1 MRTFARPLVGAIA
14 YPTRMEI
21 HKAEFVSS
29 FTAENQCP
37 KTGWPEF
44 AFIGRSNVGKSSLI
58 NLLTGRKGLAKVSA
72 TPGKTQLINFFN
84 INDRWYLVDLPGYGY
99 AKVSKSQ
106 QRTLANMI
114 EGYLARRQQLVL
126 AFVLIDANVPPTR
139 MDVEFINSL
148 GELQVPFAIVFTKT
162 DRHKKGVNQADN
174 ISAFL
179 QALSQTWEPLP
190 PHFLS
195 SSVTGAGRTEILD
208 YIAQVLRSLST

>member
-1 MRTFARPLVGAIA
+1 
-14 YPTRMEI
+14 MEI

-37 KTGWPEF
+37 KTGRPEF

-58 NLLTGRKGLAKVSA
+58 NMLTGRKGLAKVSA

-106 QRTLANMI
+106 QRSLANMI
-114 EGYLARRQQLVL
+114 EGYLAKRQQLVL

-139 MDVEFINSL
+139 VDLDFINSL

-162 DRHKKGVNQADN
+162 DRHKKGVNQTDN